1 MEKVDWTGTINNVDR
16 LSTIPNVV
24 KGLKIKPNTCNEVSS
39 EVDLSRFDHV
49 RKIDVGSNAFQNVD
63 HLTMNGLNKLTSFE
77 MGVGSFNG
85 AHGITIGANSL
96 NAMSSVNLTT
106 FSSIDRVTIGE
117 NSMNEVSSVVASG
130 LTNLTQFTVK
140 KNSLIIAT
148 E

>member
-85 AHGITIGANSL
+85 ARRSQTLQFYYPHILCIMISYALLYTTIYPELIKPYGKYE
-96 NAMSSVNLTT
+96 NLL
-106 FSSIDRVTIGE
+106 F
-117 NSMNEVSSVVASG
+117 
-130 LTNLTQFTVK
+130 L
-140 KNSLIIAT
+140 
-148 E
+148 